1 MNQVRGFSSPHP
13 EKQFHLTPTP
23 LLGGEGRKLAYP
35 LVLSLGN
42 TISTDGNTFGSQP
55 AYDLR

>member
-23 LLGGEGRKLAYP
+23 LLGGEGSP
-35 LVLSLGN
+35 LVLSLAN
-42 TISTDGNTFGSQP
+42 TVSPDGNTFGSQP